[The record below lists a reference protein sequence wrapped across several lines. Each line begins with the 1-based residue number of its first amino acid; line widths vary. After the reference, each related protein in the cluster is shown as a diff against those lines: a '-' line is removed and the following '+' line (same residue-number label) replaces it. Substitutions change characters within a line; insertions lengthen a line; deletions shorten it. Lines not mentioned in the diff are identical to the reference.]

1 MKKFLNNFTL
11 IGENLK
17 KIENTAFNIYKK
29 QKEGKKGKKG
39 QLSLEFS
46 VMVLAIL
53 VISYAMTSHF
63 MDEVLDQQ
71 VKKVGDVDVLA
82 KSAVNLL
89 NSGYNGSEASLY
101 FIRSEII
108 NREGQYDI
116 TIVLA
121 NDTPVSEND
130 KNFLKDYIED
140 NVSAD
145 TTVAL
150 KFEN

>member
-1 MKKFLNNFTL
+1 M
-11 IGENLK
+11 K
-17 KIENTAFNIYKK
+17 KIENNIFKMNNRRK
-29 QKEGKKGKKG
+29 RGKKG

-63 MDEVLDQQ
+63 MNDVLNQQ
-71 VKKVGDVDVLA
+71 VKNVGDVDILA
-82 KSAVNLL
+82 KSAVNFL
-89 NSGYNGSEASLY
+89 NAGYNGSDARLY

-121 NDTPVSEND
+121 NDTPISESD
-130 KNFLKDYIED
+130 KEYLRDYITD
-140 NVSAD
+140 NLSANA
-145 TTVAL
+145 TVTL
-150 KFEN
+150 QFEN

>member
-1 MKKFLNNFTL
+1 M
-11 IGENLK
+11 K